1 MTTIRTATL
10 LALLAVA
17 TGGGPAIAQ
26 PPGPPIARPTY
37 SPYLN
42 LLRQGNSPA
51 INYYGLVRP
60 ELAARQ
66 SLQAVQ
72 SAVSANQ
79 RTIQELYGND
89 LGQTGVPAQFLNH
102 YGYFQN
108 QRAGGGTPGLGG
120 FQTIN
125 RGGTAAGGGGMSPPR
140 TR

>member
-1 MTTIRTATL
+1 MTTIRPATV
-10 LALLAVA
+10 LAVLA
-17 TGGGPAIAQ
+17 VSVWGGAVVAQQ
-26 PPGPPIARPTY
+26 PPGPPVLRPAY

-42 LLRQGNSPA
+42 LLRQGTSPA

-60 ELAARQ
+60 EQTARQ

-79 RTIQELYGND
+79 RTIRDLFGNE

-120 FQTIN
+120 FQTMS
-125 RGGTAAGGGGMSPPR
+125 GGGQGAVSPPR
-140 TR
+140 KR